1 MNKSLFFLRFFSKGG
16 GRLKVKCIVHEYFD
30 KNEQE
35 YIKRDVTLDVE
46 EKRGKHLISLG
57 LVKEVKVNKVDK
69 ATAEK

>member
-1 MNKSLFFLRFFSKGG
+1 MLFFLQFFSKGG

-35 YIKRDVTLDVE
+35 YIKRAETLDVE
-46 EKRGKHLISLG
+46 EKRGKYLISLG
-57 LVKEVKVNKVDK
+57 MVKEVKVNKVNK

>member
-1 MNKSLFFLRFFSKGG
+1 MFFFFQFFSKGG

-35 YIKRDVTLDVE
+35 YIKRDETFDVE
-46 EKRGKHLISLG
+46 EKRGKHLISIG
-57 LVKEVKVNKVDK
+57 LVKEVKVNKVNK

>member
-1 MNKSLFFLRFFSKGG
+1 MCFSFCSFLVRGG

-35 YIKRDVTLDVE
+35 YIKRAETLDVE
-46 EKRGKHLISLG
+46 EKRGKYLISLG
-57 LVKEVKVNKVDK
+57 LVKEVKVNKVNK